1 MMHDASTVEV
11 PGPLGP
17 YASGFR
23 QELGRL
29 GYSRWTAYAL
39 MLMMADLSRWMAAR
53 KVGLDEFD
61 TRCVDAFLKDRRN
74 SGQVRRLTRRG
85 QVPLL
90 TFLRSVGVTVEPR
103 RPAQPDRPG
112 RRLEPNELLEQF
124 GDYLSTER
132 GLADGTIW
140 SYRHYASLFLSGL
153 PARVWTGGALSGVT
167 GESVNEFLLAA
178 CGCRSPGTAG
188 NVVTALRAFLR
199 FLYLQGLTPVSLSA
213 AVLGAPGWRDS
224 GRSRGLSDSQVA
236 ALLRS
241 CDRETNIGRRDF
253 AILTVLARLGL
264 RAKEVTDLRLDD
276 IDWRA
281 GELLVVGKGNR
292 RERLPVP
299 IDVGT
304 AVAEYCQWGRP
315 GGDCRAV
322 FQLARAPYT
331 ALTSSTVTVVVQ
343 GACDR
348 AGLPRVGA
356 HRLRHSTATALRRVG
371 APLLEIGQ
379 LLRHRH
385 TVTTAIYAKDDID
398 ALATIAKPWPRT
410 GAS

>member
-1 MMHDASTVEV
+1 MHDASTVAV

-17 YASGFR
+17 YAPGFR

-39 MLMMADLSRWMAAR
+39 MLLMADISRWMAAH
-53 KVGLDEFD
+53 KVGLAEFD
-61 TRCVDAFLKDRRN
+61 THCVDAFLKDRRD

-90 TFLRSVGVTVEPR
+90 TFLRSVGVPAEPR
-103 RPAQPDRPG
+103 SPVQPDRPDQL
-112 RRLEPNELLEQF
+112 LEPNELLEQF
-124 GDYLSTER
+124 GDYLFTER

-153 PARVWTGGALSGVT
+153 PARVWTDGVGLAGLTGGSVT
-167 GESVNEFLLAA
+167 AFLLAE
-178 CGCRSPGTAG
+178 CSRRSPGTAG
-188 NVVTALRAFLR
+188 NVATALRAFLR
-199 FLYLQGLTPVSLSA
+199 FLYLQGLTPASLAA

-224 GRSRGLSDSQVA
+224 GRSRAVPDSQVA
-236 ALLRS
+236 ALLGS
-241 CDRETNIGRRDF
+241 CDRGTAIGRRDF

-281 GELLVVGKGNR
+281 GEILVVGKGNR
-292 RERLPVP
+292 RDRLPVP

-304 AVAEYCQWGRP
+304 AIAEYCQWGRP
-315 GGDCRAV
+315 GSDCRAV

-331 ALTSSTVTVVVQ
+331 ALTRSTVTVVVLR
-343 GACDR
+343 ACER
-348 AGLPRVGA
+348 AGLPPIGA
-356 HRLRHSTATALRRVG
+356 HRLRTAPRPRCGGRVH
-371 APLLEIGQ
+371 LWS
-379 LLRHRH
+379 R
-385 TVTTAIYAKDDID
+385 
-398 ALATIAKPWPRT
+398 
-410 GAS
+410 